1 MKRLNRVR
9 FHERFSTAHV
19 PAYLNERLPKELGA
33 SRNTCETYTHALR
46 LWFEYAAIH
55 YRVLPSG
62 LTLEQLDAS
71 MVASFCEHLEKERG
85 NSARTRN
92 ARLTTIKSFMRFVE
106 YREPRILDQSRQIH
120 AIPSK
125 RTDIK
130 IVGHLNKEQV
140 ESILNAPALDTRS
153 GLRDRAMMH
162 LCLAAGLRVSEL
174 VKLPMRSL
182 TLHGEPA
189 VHVHG
194 KGRRERALPL
204 WKDAAR
210 DVRAWRDV
218 RGDSPASECFLNARG
233 GPMTRSGFE
242 YVLRKHVA
250 KATAACSSLETKRI
264 SRHVLRHTCAM
275 SVLEATGDIRK
286 VSLWLG
292 HADISTT
299 QIYLRAD
306 PNEKLSIVELL
317 VPPKLRKGRFRA
329 ADTLI
334 ASLMK

>member
-1 MKRLNRVR
+1 MSAL
-9 FHERFSTAHV
+9 APHV
-19 PAYLNERLPKELGA
+19 AAYLNERLPNELGA
-33 SRNTCETYTHALR
+33 SRHTCETYTHALR
-46 LWFEYAAIH
+46 LWFEYAAMQH
-55 YRVLPSG
+55 GVQPSR
-62 LTLEQLDAS
+62 LTLEQLDAG
-71 MVASFCEHLEKERG
+71 MVANFCEHLENERG

-106 YREPRILDQSRQIH
+106 YREPKILDQSRKIH

-130 IVGHLNKEQV
+130 LIGHLSKNQV
-140 ESILNAPALDTRS
+140 EALLNAPALDTRC

-174 VKLPMRSL
+174 VQLPMSAL
-182 TLHGEPA
+182 TLHAEPA
-189 VHVHG
+189 IHVYG
-194 KGRRERALPL
+194 KGRRERAIPL
-204 WKDAAR
+204 WKEAAR
-210 DVRAWRDV
+210 DLRAWRNV
-218 RGDSPASECFLNARG
+218 RGDSPAVECFLNARG

-242 YVLRKHVA
+242 YVLRKHVTKSA
-250 KATAACSSLETKRI
+250 ATCSSMASKRI
-264 SRHVLRHTCAM
+264 SPHVLRHTCAM
-275 SVLEATGDIRK
+275 NVLEATGDIRK

-317 VPPKLRKGRFRA
+317 IPPKLRKGRFRA
-329 ADTLI
+329 TDSLI
-334 ASLMK
+334 ASLMKP

>member
-1 MKRLNRVR
+1 MSAL
-9 FHERFSTAHV
+9 APHV
-19 PAYLNERLPKELGA
+19 AAYLNERLPVELGA
-33 SRNTCETYTHALR
+33 SRHTCETYTHALR
-46 LWFEYAAIH
+46 LWFEYAATH
-55 YRVLPSG
+55 HSVPPSE
-62 LTLEQLDAS
+62 LELEQLDAAT
-71 MVASFCEHLEKERG
+71 VARFCEHLQQGRG

-92 ARLTTIKSFMRFVE
+92 ARLATIKSFMRFIE
-106 YREPRILDQSRQIH
+106 YREPAILEQSRQIH
-120 AIPSK
+120 AIPAK

-130 IVGHLNKEQV
+130 LIGHLNKEEV
-140 ESILNAPALDTRS
+140 EALLNTPALDTQY

-174 VKLPMRSL
+174 VELPMSSL
-182 TLHGEPA
+182 ILHSEPA
-189 VHVHG
+189 VHVVG

-204 WKDAAR
+204 WRDAAR
-210 DVRAWRDV
+210 DIRAWCNV
-218 RGDSPASECFLNARG
+218 RGDSPVAECFLNARG

-242 YVLRKHVA
+242 YVLRKHVVKAIA
-250 KATAACSSLETKRI
+250 KCPSLEKKRI
-264 SRHVLRHTCAM
+264 SPHVLRHTCAM

-317 VPPKLRKGRFRA
+317 VPPKLRRGRFRA
-329 ADTLI
+329 TDALI
-334 ASLMK
+334 ASLMKS

>member
-1 MKRLNRVR
+1 MSAL
-9 FHERFSTAHV
+9 APHV
-19 PAYLNERLPKELGA
+19 AAYLNDRLPVELGA
-33 SRNTCETYTHALR
+33 SQHTCETYTHALR
-46 LWFEYAAIH
+46 LWFGYAATH
-55 YRVLPSG
+55 HGVPPSE
-62 LTLEQLDAS
+62 LTLEQLDATT
-71 MVASFCEHLEKERG
+71 VASFCKHLEQERG

-92 ARLTTIKSFMRFVE
+92 ARLATIKSFMRFVE
-106 YREPRILDQSRQIH
+106 YREPVILEQSRQIH
-120 AIPSK
+120 AIPAK
-125 RTDIK
+125 RIDIK
-130 IVGHLNKEQV
+130 LIGHLSKEQV
-140 ESILNAPALDTRS
+140 EAILNAPALDTRY
-153 GLRDRAMMH
+153 GLRDRTMMH

-174 VKLPMRSL
+174 VELPMTSL
-182 TLHGEPA
+182 ILHGEPA
-189 VHVHG
+189 VHVLG

-218 RGDSPASECFLNARG
+218 RGDSPAIECFLNARG

-250 KATAACSSLETKRI
+250 KATAKCPSLATKRV
-264 SRHVLRHTCAM
+264 SPHVLRHTCAM

-317 VPPKLRKGRFRA
+317 VPPKLRRGRFRA
-329 ADTLI
+329 SDALI
-334 ASLMK
+334 ASLIKS

>member
-1 MKRLNRVR
+1 MSAL
-9 FHERFSTAHV
+9 APHV
-19 PAYLNERLPKELGA
+19 AAYLNERLPNELGA
-33 SRNTCETYTHALR
+33 SRHTCETYTHALR
-46 LWFEYAAIH
+46 LWFEYAATH
-55 YRVLPSG
+55 HGVLPSG

-106 YREPRILDQSRQIH
+106 YREPKILDQSRQIH

-130 IVGHLNKEQV
+130 LIGHLTKEQV
-140 ESILNAPALDTRS
+140 ESLLNAPALDTRC

-174 VKLPMRSL
+174 VQLPMCSL

-218 RGDSPASECFLNARG
+218 RGDSPAVECFLNARG

-250 KATAACSSLETKRI
+250 KATATCSSLATKRI
-264 SRHVLRHTCAM
+264 SPHVLRHTCAM
-275 SVLEATGDIRK
+275 NVLEATGDIRK

-329 ADTLI
+329 TDALI
-334 ASLMK
+334 ASLMKS

>member
-1 MKRLNRVR
+1 MNAL
-9 FHERFSTAHV
+9 APHV
-19 PAYLNERLPKELGA
+19 AAYLNERLPVELGA
-33 SRNTCETYTHALR
+33 SRHTCETYTHALR
-46 LWFEYAAIH
+46 LWFEYAANYHGIP
-55 YRVLPSG
+55 PSG
-62 LTLEQLDAS
+62 LTLGQLDAG
-71 MVASFCEHLEKERG
+71 MVASFCKYLEEERG

-106 YREPRILDQSRQIH
+106 YREPAILDQSRQIH

-130 IVGHLNKEQV
+130 LIGYLSKEQV
-140 ESILNAPALDTRS
+140 EALLNAPALDTRC
-153 GLRDRAMMH
+153 GIRDRAMMH
-162 LCLAAGLRVSEL
+162 LCLATGLRVSEL
-174 VKLPMRSL
+174 VELPMSSL
-182 TLHGEPA
+182 KLNGNPTM
-189 VHVHG
+189 HVLG
-194 KGRRERALPL
+194 KGRHERALPL
-204 WKDAAR
+204 WKQAAK
-210 DVRAWRDV
+210 DIRAWRDV
-218 RGDSPASECFLNARG
+218 RGDSAAVECFLNARG

-242 YVLRKHVA
+242 YILRKHVA
-250 KATAACSSLETKRI
+250 QASNKCPSMATKRI
-264 SRHVLRHTCAM
+264 SPHVLRHTCAM

-317 VPPKLRKGRFRA
+317 VPPKLRRGRFRA
-329 ADTLI
+329 TDELI